1 MREVQ
6 VLVQTEIFHLLH
18 TRGQQLCLRLSLAS
32 LIDVQVDDGVGVV
45 AAVVLQDVEDIQLL
59 QVVSGAASPG
69 LVIHFQS
76 DLTSTETFD
85 SFMENGLGLGLVI
98 VLSGGD
104 TVVPLVQ
111 IGAPGTTFR
120 YSDKT
125 EHSSVMKNNW
135 QDRNSAMLSC
145 YHVRGLRP
153 IYLFILTTGYYL
165 FLNINL

>member
-1 MREVQ
+1 MGREVQ

-18 TRGQQLCLRLSLAS
+18 TGGQQLRLSLRLAS
-32 LIDVQVDDGVGVV
+32 LIDVQVDDGVGVG
-45 AAVVLQDVEDIQLL
+45 AAVVLQDVENIQLL

-135 QDRNSAMLSC
+135 QDRNSVMLSC
-145 YHVRGLRP
+145 PRIKANMFVYTDKR
-153 IYLFILTTGYYL
+153 IQDIIF
-165 FLNINL
+165 F